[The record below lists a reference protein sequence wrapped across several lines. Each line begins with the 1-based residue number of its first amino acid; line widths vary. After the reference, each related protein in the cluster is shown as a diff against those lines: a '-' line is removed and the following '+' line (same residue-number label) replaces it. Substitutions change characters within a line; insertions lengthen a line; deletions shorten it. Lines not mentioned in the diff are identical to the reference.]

1 MTGDVPSIAAL
12 SAALL
17 PVAAGSHHPSD
28 MVTAC
33 RANTKFDAHKDDPDL
48 ARGLIADEARDAGKP
63 MSDRTAWKVASN

>member
-1 MTGDVPSIAAL
+1 
-12 SAALL
+12 
-17 PVAAGSHHPSD
+17 